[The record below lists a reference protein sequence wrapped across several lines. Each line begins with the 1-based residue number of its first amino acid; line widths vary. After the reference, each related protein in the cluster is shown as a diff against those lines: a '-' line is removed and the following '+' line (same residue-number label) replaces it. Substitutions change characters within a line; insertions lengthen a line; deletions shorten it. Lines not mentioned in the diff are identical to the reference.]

1 MDNDVRNCFY
11 IFVFGRRHEVEPVNR
26 VPGERI
32 GGRAVVVIEFEGDA
46 VKQGQ
51 TLAVVVLVK
60 TSFDIVAP
68 VDGIIEKILVAKED
82 TFKRGQALARL
93 KASN

>member
-1 MDNDVRNCFY
+1 MIDVAL
-11 IFVFGRRHEVEPVNR
+11 VDDAWKDVDAGVEALLDAWQVR
-26 VPGERI
+26 
-32 GGRAVVVIEFEGDA
+32 EGDA
-46 VKQGQ
+46 VRQGQ

>member
-1 MDNDVRNCFY
+1 MIDVAL
-11 IFVFGRRHEVEPVNR
+11 VDDAWKDVDAGVEALLDAWQVR
-26 VPGERI
+26 
-32 GGRAVVVIEFEGDA
+32 EGDA
-46 VKQGQ
+46 VRQGH

-68 VDGIIEKILVAKED
+68 VDGIIEQILVAKED

>member
-1 MDNDVRNCFY
+1 MIDVAL
-11 IFVFGRRHEVEPVNR
+11 VDDAWKDVDAGVEALLDTWQVR
-26 VPGERI
+26 
-32 GGRAVVVIEFEGDA
+32 EGDA

-93 KASN
+93 KASG

>member
-1 MDNDVRNCFY
+1 MIDVAL
-11 IFVFGRRHEVEPVNR
+11 VDDAWKDVDAGVEALLDTWQVR
-26 VPGERI
+26 
-32 GGRAVVVIEFEGDA
+32 EGDA

-82 TFKRGQALARL
+82 TFKRGQALSRL
-93 KASN
+93 KASG

>member
-1 MDNDVRNCFY
+1 MTDIVLMDEAWKD
-11 IFVFGRRHEVEPVNR
+11 VEPGTEALLDAWQV
-26 VPGERI
+26 G
-32 GGRAVVVIEFEGDA
+32 AGDA

-51 TLAVVVLVK
+51 TLAVAVLIK

-68 VDGIIEKILVAKED
+68 VDGVIEQILIAKED

-93 KASN
+93 KASG

>member
-1 MDNDVRNCFY
+1 MIDVAL
-11 IFVFGRRHEVEPVNR
+11 VDDAWKDVDAGVEALLDAWQVR
-26 VPGERI
+26 
-32 GGRAVVVIEFEGDA
+32 EGDA
-46 VKQGQ
+46 VRQGQ

-68 VDGIIEKILVAKED
+68 VDGIIEQILVAKED
-82 TFKRGQALARL
+82 TFIRGQALARL

>member
-1 MDNDVRNCFY
+1 MIDITLVDEAWKDVAAGTEALLDAWQ
-11 IFVFGRRHEVEPVNR
+11 V
-26 VPGERI
+26 
-32 GGRAVVVIEFEGDA
+32 RAGDP

-60 TSFDIVAP
+60 TSFDVLAP
-68 VDGIIEKILVAKED
+68 ADGTIEQILVAKED

-93 KASN
+93 KACA

>member
-1 MDNDVRNCFY
+1 MIDVAL
-11 IFVFGRRHEVEPVNR
+11 VDDAWKDVDAGVEALLDTWQVR
-26 VPGERI
+26 
-32 GGRAVVVIEFEGDA
+32 EGDA

-68 VDGIIEKILVAKED
+68 VDGIIEQILVAKED

-93 KASN
+93 KASG

>member
-1 MDNDVRNCFY
+1 MIDVAL
-11 IFVFGRRHEVEPVNR
+11 VDDAWKDVDAGVEALLDTWQVR
-26 VPGERI
+26 
-32 GGRAVVVIEFEGDA
+32 EGDA

>member
-1 MDNDVRNCFY
+1 MINVALVDDAWKDVDA
-11 IFVFGRRHEVEPVNR
+11 GVEALLDTWQVR
-26 VPGERI
+26 
-32 GGRAVVVIEFEGDA
+32 EGDA

-60 TSFDIVAP
+60 TSFDITAP
-68 VDGIIEKILVAKED
+68 VDGIIERILVAKED

-93 KASN
+93 KASG